1 MTENDT
7 ATIPDAEPLA
17 AATDLGTAL
26 RALVEVSVTTT
37 VAAGE
42 VRAAAELVR
51 QAAERLVVARRPAS
65 QLPALDDIVHGRR
78 VFNPVTGVGSAL
90 APPLVVRRDA
100 DGVVAEVTLGSAY
113 EGPPSFVHGGMSALF
128 MDQLLGSAAAA
139 AGLWGMTAHLELD
152 YRGPLPLE
160 TTLLMRA
167 RVAEQSG
174 RKSLITGTIARAD
187 DPSTVLV
194 EARGVFVMPRPE
206 KAQAYFGAITDA
218 SGRPNP
224 PRRPGDATAIDDIAR
239 DETAPGNP

>member
-1 MTENDT
+1 MTQDDS

-26 RALVEVSVTTT
+26 RELIEVSVTTT
-37 VAAGE
+37 VAAAE

-51 QAAERLVVARRPAS
+51 QASERLAVARRPAS
-65 QLPALDDIVHGRR
+65 QLPALDDHAKGRR

-90 APPLVVRRDA
+90 APPLLVRRDA
-100 DGVVAEVTLGSAY
+100 DGVSAEVTLGVAY

-160 TTLLMRA
+160 TRLLMRA
-167 RVAEQSG
+167 AVSEQSG
-174 RKSLITGTIARAD
+174 RKALITGTIARAD
-187 DPSTVLV
+187 DPGTVLV
-194 EARGVFVMPRPE
+194 EARGLFVLPRPE
-206 KAQAYFGAITDA
+206 KVQAYFGAITDA
-218 SGRPNP
+218 SGRHTP
-224 PRRPGDATAIDDIAR
+224 PRRPGDATALDDQH
-239 DETAPGNP
+239 